1 MKISDFLLERYF
13 NRYEFKAPYL
23 LSSSDCESISI
34 RDLLTLDNYKESL
47 EKLQNLWLGY
57 TESEGN
63 PKLRAEIAK
72 LYSSISSE
80 QILCFSGA
88 EEGIFVFLNV
98 LLNPDDHIIVQ
109 YPAYQ
114 SLFEIANSI
123 GCNVSKWIVEETDT
137 KWQFNIETMKDLL
150 QVNTKLIIINQPH
163 NPTGSLMS
171 KDDFQSIIDIAKKR
185 KIYLFSDEVYRL
197 LEYSPGFRLPPACD
211 LYENA
216 ISLGVLSKAFG
227 LAGLRIGWIATKNA
241 ELLRKMG
248 AFKDYTTICNSA
260 PSEFLAILALKHR
273 KHLVHRN
280 LEIIKKNL
288 KYLDEF
294 FMDYKDLFEWKKP
307 RAGSI
312 TLVKLKNDI
321 SSDNFCKKVV
331 DEAGILLLP
340 SSLYEYGHSH
350 FRLGFGRKNLPEALS
365 AFRNFIKQY
374 QNGKEK

>member
-34 RDLLTLDNYKESL
+34 RDLLILGNYKESL
-47 EKLQNLWLGY
+47 EKLQDLWLGY

-63 PKLRAEIAK
+63 PQLRAEIAK

-137 KWQFNIETMKDLL
+137 EWQFNIETMKDLL

-163 NPTGSLMS
+163 NPTGSLIS

-197 LEYSPGFRLPPACD
+197 LEYSPSFRLPPACD

-241 ELLRKMG
+241 ELLRKMS

-260 PSEFLAILALKHR
+260 PSEFLAILALRHR

-321 SSDNFCKKVV
+321 SSENFCKKVV

-340 SSLYEYGHSH
+340 STLYEYGDSH

-365 AFRNFIKQY
+365 AFRNFVKEY